1 MSIRLIEIFLH
12 RLSSKI
18 VPDGLKSRK
27 HPQKVALRHS
37 RPAPRTLAP
46 EIFSIFSF
54 SEPRH
59 NGPKSSYETS
69 PGWTFL
75 GSEKPGILFWREL
88 GRPGLEAW
96 LLASSHKIGNNFT
109 VIRQRIF
116 NQNKKHLVA
125 GYLFSFT

>member
-37 RPAPRTLAP
+37 RLGHLLRSPGD
-46 EIFSIFSF
+46 IFNFQF

-75 GSEKPGILFWREL
+75 GSEKLGILFWREL

-116 NQNKKHLVA
+116 NQNKKHLN
-125 GYLFSFT
+125 